1 LLTGSGGHA
10 WYAAALN
17 AAADCGVVLAAV
29 RIGDDGEAI
38 DPEGHWRDLRG
49 VHDDGAVL
57 VRPDGH
63 VGFRSRSQIEDP
75 YDTVLAVLRA
85 ITFR

>member
-1 LLTGSGGHA
+1 LLTGSGGDA
-10 WYAAALN
+10 WCAAGLK
-17 AAADCGVVLAAV
+17 AAADCGLVLAAV

-38 DPEGHWRDLRG
+38 DHEGQWRDLRG

-63 VGFRSRSQIEDP
+63 VGFRSWSRIEDP